1 MLLNIGSN
9 TVINRKEIIGIFD
22 FDSATVKKQ
31 TVKFLKRAQDEG
43 KVEQIG
49 TDLPKSFILTKKGK
63 KDKVYFTTLS
73 TSALS
78 GRIKN
83 KFI

>member
-9 TVINRKEIIGIFD
+9 TVINRKEIVGIFD

-31 TVKFLKRAQDEG
+31 TVKFLKSAEKEG
-43 KVEQIG
+43 KVVQIG
-49 TDLPKSFILTKKGK
+49 IDLPKAFVLTNDGK

-73 TSALS
+73 S
-78 GRIKN
+78 GSLAGRVKN